1 MRISGS
7 GGGHNEDD
15 LGHSGESMAR
25 FSDFVELG
33 SERQQ
38 ISALLGIVA
47 LKYFLFKLSFCWM
60 WNAFTDTSPFFCDD
74 GFKY

>member
-1 MRISGS
+1 VRISGS

-25 FSDFVELG
+25 FSDFVELE

-38 ISALLGIVA
+38 ISALFGIVA
-47 LKYFLFKLSFCWM
+47 LKYFCS
-60 WNAFTDTSPFFCDD
+60 
-74 GFKY
+74 

>member
-25 FSDFVELG
+25 FSDFVELE

-38 ISALLGIVA
+38 ISALFGIVA
-47 LKYFLFKLSFCWM
+47 LKYFCS
-60 WNAFTDTSPFFCDD
+60 
-74 GFKY
+74 

>member
-1 MRISGS
+1 VRISGS

-25 FSDFVELG
+25 FSDFVELE

-38 ISALLGIVA
+38 ISALLGIFA
-47 LKYFLFKLSFCWM
+47 LKYFFSVISFSLNIECEM
-60 WNAFTDTSPFFCDD
+60 HLQIVPFL
-74 GFKY
+74 